1 VSDRHDHAHAHGH
14 DHGHGHDARHGS
26 SGGGLGPPPSRP
38 PPGRS
43 ATHDHGHDHGHTAR
57 AAGESRLAF
66 LLGLVSV
73 YIVVE
78 AVGGLLAGSLALLA
92 DASHMVSDAAALAI
106 TLWAMR
112 MARRPATPE
121 RTYGWHRAEILAAA
135 VNGGALVAISLGILW
150 EAIQRWGHPHPVDGP
165 SVVAIAVGG
174 GVVNLVG
181 MALLHAGR
189 DSNLNMRG
197 AWLHMVSDTL
207 GSVGAVLAGLGA
219 WKLGWTW
226 ADPLA
231 SVAIALL
238 VLRSAWSLLD
248 DAVHVLMENAPA
260 HIDTNDVRATLAEH
274 PGVVGVH
281 DLHVWTITSDMIA
294 MSGHVVA
301 QEAILA
307 TPGGGTALLRE
318 LAERLRARFGID
330 HATLQVEPEG
340 FDAHPEL
347 HP

>member
-1 VSDRHDHAHAHGH
+1 V
-14 DHGHGHDARHGS
+14 
-26 SGGGLGPPPSRP
+26 L
-38 PPGRS
+38 
-43 ATHDHGHDHGHTAR
+43 
-57 AAGESRLAF
+57 
-66 LLGLVSV
+66 LLGLVV
-73 YIVVE
+73 AYIVVE
-78 AVGGLLAGSLALLA
+78 AVGGWLAGSLALLA
-92 DASHMVSDAAALAI
+92 DATHMVSDAAALAI

-135 VNGGALVAISLGILW
+135 VNGGALVVIAVGILW
-150 EAIQRWGHPHPVDGP
+150 EAYGRWGAPHPVDGP
-165 SVVAIAVGG
+165 LVVGIAVGG
-174 GVVNLVG
+174 GLVNLVG

-189 DSNLNMRG
+189 DASLNLRG
-197 AWLHMVSDTL
+197 AWLHMVSDAL
-207 GSVGAVLAGLGA
+207 GSLGAVLAGLAA
-219 WKLGWTW
+219 WTLGWTW

-231 SVAIALL
+231 SAAIALL
-238 VLRSAWSLLD
+238 VMRSAWSLLD

-260 HIDTNDVRATLAEH
+260 HIDTNAVRAMLAEH

-281 DLHVWTITSDMIA
+281 DLHVWMITPHMVA

-301 QEAILA
+301 RGAILD
-307 TPGGGTALLRE
+307 TPGGATALLRE
-318 LAERLRARFGID
+318 LAESLRARFDID